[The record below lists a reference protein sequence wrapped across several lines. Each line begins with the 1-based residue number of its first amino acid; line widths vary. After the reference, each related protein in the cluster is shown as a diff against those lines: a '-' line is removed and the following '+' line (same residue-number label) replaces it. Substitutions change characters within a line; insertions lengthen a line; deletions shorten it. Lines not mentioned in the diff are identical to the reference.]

1 MGAFMKHKIFI
12 PTLAL
17 ALTLSSVSAQ
27 AQLSHTYVSSTGND
41 TNNCSLSTPCRHL
54 QAALAATSAGG
65 EITILDTADFNNGA
79 TLTINKAISI
89 AGNSG
94 SEAQITFPPG
104 YGVAILIDAGTSD
117 DISLRGL
124 RIDGGGIQFRGGRS
138 LTVENCIIRHGYGEN
153 IFFWP
158 RNGPASL
165 IVSNTLVAES
175 GNGISVFP
183 QGNGTVTALFSRVEA
198 INNTNYGILVDG
210 EAFNGRIAATVSDSI
225 AVGNGGAGFTVS
237 TLKDYA
243 PTTMMVTR
251 SVAANNNIGLFSW
264 GDGAILRVG
273 NSTVSGNLNGWYGFR
288 NGLTLTYGDNYIDG
302 NFGPNSG
309 TWAAVTKQ

>member
-1 MGAFMKHKIFI
+1 MKHKTSILM
-12 PTLAL
+12 LAL
-17 ALTLSSVSAQ
+17 ALTLSTMTAQ
-27 AQLSHTYVSSTGND
+27 AQLSHTYVSSKGND
-41 TNNCSLSTPCRHL
+41 TNNCALNTPCRYL
-54 QAALAATSAGG
+54 QAALAATTAGG
-65 EITILDTADFNNGA
+65 EITILDTADFNSGA

-89 AGNSG
+89 ANTGG

-104 YGVAILIDAGTSD
+104 YGVAILIDAGSAD
-117 DISLRGL
+117 DVSLRGL
-124 RIDGGGIQFRGGRS
+124 SVDGGGIQFRGGRS

-158 RNGPASL
+158 RNGPATL

-175 GNGISVFP
+175 GNGITVFP
-183 QGNGTVTALFSRVEA
+183 QGGGTVTASFSRVEA

-210 EAFNGRIAATVSDSI
+210 EAFSGRISATVSDSV
-225 AVGNGGAGFTVS
+225 AVGNSGAGFTVS

-273 NSTVSGNLNGWYGFR
+273 NSTVSGNLTGWYGFR

-309 TWAAVTKQ
+309 TWAAITKQ